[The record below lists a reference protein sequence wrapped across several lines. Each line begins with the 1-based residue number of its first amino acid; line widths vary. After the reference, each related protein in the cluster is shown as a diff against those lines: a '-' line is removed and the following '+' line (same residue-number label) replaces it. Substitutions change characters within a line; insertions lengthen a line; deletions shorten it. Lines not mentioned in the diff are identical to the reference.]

1 MVNKKEKN
9 KDTEVLILDAA
20 RKVFVRKGY
29 DGARMQEIANEA
41 GINKALLHYYFRSKD
56 KLFDQIF
63 KEAFKTFWPKI
74 EVVVSQEDTHVK
86 DLIKVAVNNYVDLLM
101 KMPFLP
107 AFVVGEI
114 NRSPEKME
122 ELILSTGIN
131 PGKVVEIIKKSI
143 KNGEMIPMDPRELL
157 VNIVGLSVFP
167 FLSRPLLSRMF
178 WDSEEGYTDF
188 LESRRNSLYEFICR
202 SVLTECNKSIL
213 C

>member
-1 MVNKKEKN
+1 MVDKKEKN
-9 KDTEVLILDAA
+9 KDTEAQILDAA

-41 GINKALLHYYFRSKD
+41 GMNKALLHYYFRSKD

-63 KEAFKTFWPKI
+63 KEAFSNFWPSI
-74 EVVVSQEDTHVK
+74 EVFVSQKDARVK
-86 DLIKVAVNNYVDLLM
+86 DLIKVVVNNYVDLLV

-114 NRSPEKME
+114 NRSPERME

-131 PGKVVEIIKKSI
+131 PGKVIEIIKKSI
-143 KNGEMIPMDPRELL
+143 ENGEMVRMDPRELII
-157 VNIVGLSVFP
+157 NIIGLSVFP

-178 WDSEEGYTDF
+178 WESQEKYMEF
-188 LESRRNSLYEFICR
+188 LESRRDSIYDFICR
-202 SVLTECNKSIL
+202 SVLTEFNK
-213 C
+213 